1 MAITCK
7 AYKRGNYE
15 NDIADEK
22 ETYFYGYSYEIY
34 RISNHA

>member
-7 AYKRGNYE
+7 AYKRGNCE

-22 ETYFYGYSYEIY
+22 ETYFYGYTDEIY
-34 RISNHA
+34 RFSDHA